1 MSNNS
6 WSSSAYSWRTE
17 DQLTSYPV
25 VPVADDSFWL
35 QNVDI
40 TASDFPHI
48 EPLLEES
55 LSDWLEQNQLL
66 SRISK
71 ASWFLF
77 NHELKPLVRPS
88 AADHDEHL
96 CEQVEQIASEAMRL
110 DHPVERVVDA
120 NDDSG
125 QMLTILSIPL
135 YTRKHG
141 ECFAVLACVVAPQ
154 HPLSVAELEILGMYY
169 KALFYK
175 RFEYT
180 YVADMLHSATV
191 VEREAQ
197 RRSVLFQVIQ
207 RMYDKF
213 EIDDLIRE
221 MFAIVD
227 QMYPQVRFELLV
239 AQDHESRIP
248 RVKLLQLQNP
258 LEDMCVRAFT
268 TGEVMMEVHSKFEG
282 LSDQMETAI
291 PLRGK
296 QGVYGVFH
304 LLSDVPLEEED
315 LELLAVIAEAA
326 GNTFENVKLYEQSQL
341 MNEDLRLINDIS
353 KRMNQSLHLQQIF
366 KFAADELLQVFGADF
381 VSVMYLDHEKEHF
394 EVMDGNVDSLIGDTV
409 QKDQGLTGM
418 IYRDKEPIILSDYCS
433 NPEIESIFMQE
444 TGACS
449 MIASPMMS
457 GGQVNGAI
465 FLGHRERHHFS
476 YDNFKLLQVISTHI
490 GLAVSNASLHAEL
503 SRMASKDAL
512 TGLYQRRYLDE
523 SIKNYQNAT
532 YSGSLLMVD
541 IDKFKAVNDTYGH
554 QVGDEVLKQVSRVVQ
569 RLIRD
574 GDIAARWGGEELAV
588 YFPQLDKSRAQTI
601 AELIRV
607 AVSEETEPMVTVSCG
622 IADWNWKDQDVSV
635 ESLFYRAD
643 RALYQ
648 AKNSGRNQV
657 CLDMSVRARSTEL

>member
-6 WSSSAYSWRTE
+6 WNSPAHNWRAE
-17 DQLTSYPV
+17 DQMTSYPV
-25 VPVADDSFWL
+25 VPVADESFWL
-35 QNVDI
+35 QHVDI

-55 LSDWLEQNQLL
+55 LSEWLQQNRALD
-66 SRISK
+66 RVCK

-77 NHELKPLVRPS
+77 SDELKPLVRPNHS
-88 AADHDEHL
+88 HDDL
-96 CEQVEQIASEAMRL
+96 CEQVQKIAGEALRL
-110 DHPVERVVDA
+110 RVPVESQLDFNA
-120 NDDSG
+120 AG
-125 QMLTILSIPL
+125 GHMLAMPL
-135 YTRKHG
+135 YTRKHQK
-141 ECFAVLACVVAPQ
+141 CFALLGCIAAAE
-154 HPLSVAELEILGMYY
+154 HPLSLNELEILGMYY
-169 KALFYK
+169 VALFYK

-180 YVADMLHSATV
+180 YVADMLYSAKI

-197 RRSVLFQVIQ
+197 RRSVLFQMIQ

-213 EIDDLIRE
+213 EIDDLIHE
-221 MFAIVD
+221 MFDIVD

-239 AQDHESRIP
+239 AQDYESSIP

-258 LEDMCVRAFT
+258 LEDMCVRSFT
-268 TGEVMMEVHSKFEG
+268 TGQVAMEVHSRFEG
-282 LSDQMETAI
+282 HSDRMETAI
-291 PLRGK
+291 PLMGK

-304 LLSDVPLEEED
+304 LLSDVPLDEED
-315 LELLAVIAEAA
+315 LELLAVIADAA
-326 GNTFENVKLYEQSQL
+326 GRTFENAKLYEQSKL

-366 KFAADELLQVFGADF
+366 KFAADELLEVFGADF
-381 VSVMYLDHEKEHF
+381 VVVMYLDPAQGRF
-394 EVMDGNVDSLIGDTV
+394 EVIDGNVDTLIGGTV
-409 QKDQGLTGM
+409 EKDEGLTGM
-418 IYRDKEPIILSDYCS
+418 LYRDQEPIILSDYCS
-433 NPEIESIFMQE
+433 NPSVESVFMRA

-457 GGQVNGAI
+457 GGEVNGAI
-465 FLGHRERHHFS
+465 FLGHRDRRYFS
-476 YDNFKLLQVISTHI
+476 YDNFKLLQVIATHI

-532 YSGSLLMVD
+532 YSGALLMVD

-554 QVGDEVLKQVSRVVQ
+554 QVGDEVLKQVSRIIQ
-569 RLIRD
+569 RLTHD

-588 YFPQLDKSRAQTI
+588 YFPQVDKSRAQTI
-601 AELIRV
+601 AEEIRMSV
-607 AVSEETEPMVTVSCG
+607 AQETNPTVTVSCG
-622 IADWNWKDQDVSV
+622 IADWNWKDHDVSV

-648 AKNSGRNQV
+648 AKHSGRNQV
-657 CLDMSVRARSTEL
+657 CLDLSLRS

>member
-6 WSSSAYSWRTE
+6 WNSPAQNWRTE
-17 DQLTSYPV
+17 DQQTSYPV
-25 VPVADDSFWL
+25 VPVADESFWL

-55 LSDWLEQNQLL
+55 LSDWLQQNRALE
-66 SRISK
+66 RVAK

-77 NHELKPLVRPS
+77 NDELKPLVRPNQS
-88 AADHDEHL
+88 YDHL
-96 CEQVEQIASEAMRL
+96 CEQMQALAGDALRLHGAVEGRIEPGAAAITPAYAMA
-110 DHPVERVVDA
+110 V
-120 NDDSG
+120 
-125 QMLTILSIPL
+125 PL
-135 YTRKHG
+135 YTRKHQQ
-141 ECFAVLACVVAPQ
+141 CFALLACIVAPE
-154 HPLSVAELEILGMYY
+154 HPLLPVELEILSKYY
-169 KALFYK
+169 EAIFYK

-180 YVADMLHSATV
+180 YVADMLYSATV

-213 EIDDLIRE
+213 EIDALIHE
-221 MFAIVD
+221 MFDIVD

-239 AQDHESRIP
+239 AQDYESSIP

-258 LEDMCVRAFT
+258 LEDMCVRSFT
-268 TGEVMMEVHSKFEG
+268 TGEVAIEVHSRSEG
-282 LSDQMETAI
+282 HSDQMETAI
-291 PLRGK
+291 PLMGK

-304 LLSDVPLEEED
+304 LLSEVPLEEED
-315 LELLAVIAEAA
+315 LELLVVIADAA
-326 GNTFENVKLYEQSQL
+326 GRTFENAKLYEQSKL

-353 KRMNQSLHLQQIF
+353 QRMNQSLHLQQIF

-381 VSVMYLDHEKEHF
+381 VAAMYLDQETGIF
-394 EVMDGNVDSLIGDTV
+394 EVIDGNVEQLVGVTV
-409 QKDQGLTGM
+409 DKEEGLTG
-418 IYRDKEPIILSDYCS
+418 ILYRDKEPIILSDYCS
-433 NPEIESIFMQE
+433 NPSVESIFMRE

-457 GGQVNGAI
+457 GGEVNGAI
-465 FLGHRERHHFS
+465 FLGHKDRHYFS
-476 YDNFKLLQVISTHI
+476 YDNFKLLQVITTHI

-523 SIKNYQNAT
+523 SINNYQNAT

-554 QVGDEVLKQVSRVVQ
+554 QVGDEVLKQVSQVIQ
-569 RLIRD
+569 RLIRE

-588 YFPQLDKSRAQTI
+588 YFPQVDKSRAQTI
-601 AELIRV
+601 AEEIRI
-607 AVSEETEPMVTVSCG
+607 AVSEETDPMVTVSCG

-648 AKNSGRNQV
+648 AKHSGRNQV
-657 CLDMSVRARSTEL
+657 CLDASVRP